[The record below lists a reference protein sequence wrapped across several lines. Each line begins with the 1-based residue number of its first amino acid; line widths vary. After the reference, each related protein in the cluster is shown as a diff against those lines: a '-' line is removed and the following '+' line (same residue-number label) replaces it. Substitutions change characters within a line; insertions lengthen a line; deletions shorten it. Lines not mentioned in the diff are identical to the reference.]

1 MGTLGSHEAFA
12 LAVNVRACLAKIGVF
27 VGPDGLAVEA
37 DYCEVQLDPADID
50 LTVLFGE
57 ANYDTAG
64 DTPIEILPDVFGPGW
79 TATVN
84 QIYADETE
92 TAETVWIRIFPPVK
106 MEMPTLFTGSL
117 TATPS
122 GLCSQQRIGR
132 ALRPTDYLVNKM
144 GTRKATKKDDAYLG
158 RIIDRVKEA
167 WAAREVSA

>member
-1 MGTLGSHEAFA
+1 MGTLASHEAFA

-106 MEMPTLFTGSL
+106 MPTTQAVREAIQKARMPCQPTG
-117 TATPS
+117 ATGGGS
-122 GLCSQQRIGR
+122 
-132 ALRPTDYLVNKM
+132 
-144 GTRKATKKDDAYLG
+144 
-158 RIIDRVKEA
+158 
-167 WAAREVSA
+167 